1 MPSSPPAKKRKS
13 CIENYFQVQQKSE
26 KPDGKV
32 NVKNE
37 KDNEKNDKENEKDV
51 TISDISEKLT
61 KVEWTLINEN
71 NLNISYAVILRADQR
86 FAIFNQYL
94 NPSNTFIPF
103 KIGQF
108 SYFFKQM
115 KKTFKLATFLKC
127 YDIFHN

>member
-13 CIENYFQVQQKSE
+13 CIENYFQVQQRSA
-26 KPDGKV
+26 KPDRKF
-32 NVKNE
+32 NEKND
-37 KDNEKNDKENEKDV
+37 KDNEKSDKENEKDV
-51 TISDISEKLT
+51 AISDISKKLT

-94 NPSNTFIPF
+94 NPSKIFVPF

-108 SYFFKQM
+108 P
-115 KKTFKLATFLKC
+115 
-127 YDIFHN
+127 